1 MSLLDRSNKTSISST
16 VVEHLQRFLKEYDPK
31 IKYSLLDST
40 LTIRKK
46 RGFNGI
52 YIVSYF
58 LNQLISEHI
67 GLLKSANIKEI
78 YFDGETY
85 ITLREDI
92 YLDKSI
98 VIRSDQDIH
107 FIGSKRPISTNVPI
121 NIYIFGLNINCRT
134 LTIENKGIKI
144 SQGILN
150 CYSINTQ
157 YEHTIRDC
165 EIKIIKRII

>member
-1 MSLLDRSNKTSISST
+1 MSLLDKSNKYTTYST
-16 VVEHLQRFLKEYDPK
+16 AVEHLQRFLKEYDPK
-31 IKYSLLDST
+31 IKYSLLGST

-52 YIVSYF
+52 YIASYF
-58 LNQLISEHI
+58 LNQLIGEHI
-67 GLLKSANIKEI
+67 SLLKSANIKEI

-134 LTIENKGIKI
+134 LTIENKGIEMEQNI
-144 SQGILN
+144 FTCRAIDDPFDCLIG
-150 CYSINTQ
+150 
-157 YEHTIRDC
+157 DC
-165 EIKIIKRII
+165 EVNYI

>member
-52 YIVSYF
+52 YIASYF

-67 GLLKSANIKEI
+67 GLLKSANIK
-78 YFDGETY
+78 
-85 ITLREDI
+85 
-92 YLDKSI
+92 
-98 VIRSDQDIH
+98 
-107 FIGSKRPISTNVPI
+107 
-121 NIYIFGLNINCRT
+121 
-134 LTIENKGIKI
+134 
-144 SQGILN
+144 
-150 CYSINTQ
+150 
-157 YEHTIRDC
+157 
-165 EIKIIKRII
+165 